1 VQDVVTVAAAEL
13 GVDSVFEPAPIDQP
27 VPGRRVTGR
36 AGVVLHLI
44 GLVVAAAFAAPV
56 LYVAWRALTL
66 GGERREVL
74 SESLAPAWRTVQL
87 GVLVTTATGVI
98 GVALAWLLTRTDVPL
113 ARLWRVLAPVPLVF
127 PSFIGAAA
135 FIAGLGPDGVLREAF
150 ELVGYHPPRRFRGL
164 GASVLVLTLFT
175 YPLVYL
181 PVAARL
187 ATLPPHLEESSRLLG
202 DRPMRTFGRVILPLV
217 RGAIAGGTLMV
228 LLYCLSEFG
237 AVQLLGYDT
246 LTRVVYATRLADRA
260 ASFMA
265 AAILVVMALAAI
277 VIERRLRGPLDHR
290 TGAATRRS
298 RAVLLGRWKLPATA
312 FVVVVLGFALVVP
325 VLSLG
330 QWAWRAVANADEP
343 RPDALRHELGSLA
356 SPAWTTAWLGVVASV
371 IAIAVVVPV
380 AVLAVR
386 RRSRISAAVT
396 TSITAGFAVPGLVIA
411 LSLTFWAL
419 RAPGLSA
426 LYQRVPLLIVA
437 YVVHFGAQALRS
449 SELAVGSVP
458 RALDESALL
467 LGASPLRRA
476 ATVHLPLMLPGLLA
490 GGGLVMLSVLK
501 ELPATLLLAPIGY
514 ETLTTRVWGAFEDGF
529 LAEAGFGA
537 IALVAA
543 SALLTWL
550 IVLRRTHHL
559 A

>member
-1 VQDVVTVAAAEL
+1 MHDVATVTAAEL
-13 GVDSVFEPAPIDQP
+13 GVDTVFEPAPVDQL
-27 VPGRRVTGR
+27 VPGRRVTGGG
-36 AGVVLHLI
+36 GVVLHLV

-66 GGERREVL
+66 GGERRDVL

-87 GVLVTTATGVI
+87 GALVTTAAGLV

-135 FIAGLGPDGVLREAF
+135 FIAGLGPDGVLREAL

-187 ATLPPHLEESSRLLG
+187 ATLPPQLEESSRLLG
-202 DRPMRTFGRVILPLV
+202 DRPMRTFGRVTLPLV

-237 AVQLLGYDT
+237 AVQLLGFDT

-277 VIERRLRGPLDHR
+277 LIERGLRGPLDHR

-298 RAVLLGRWKLPATA
+298 RAVVLGRWKLPATA
-312 FVVVVLGFALVVP
+312 FVVVVLGLALVVP

-356 SPAWTTAWLGVVASV
+356 SPALTTAWLGVVASV

-380 AVLAVR
+380 ALLAVR
-386 RRSRISAAVT
+386 HRTRVAAAVT

-419 RAPGLSA
+419 RAPGLA
-426 LYQRVPLLIVA
+426 RLYQTVPLLIVA

-476 ATVHLPLMLPGLLA
+476 VTVHLPLMLPGLLA

-537 IALVAA
+537 LALVAA
-543 SALLTWL
+543 SGLLTWL
-550 IVLRRTHHL
+550 IVLRRSHHL

>member
-1 VQDVVTVAAAEL
+1 MHDVATVAAAEL
-13 GVDSVFEPAPIDQP
+13 GVDTVFEPVPIDQP
-27 VPGRRVTGR
+27 VPARRTTGRRG
-36 AGVVLHLI
+36 AVLHLV
-44 GLVVAAAFAAPV
+44 GVVVAIAFAAPV

-66 GGERREVL
+66 GGDRRDVL
-74 SESLAPAWRTVQL
+74 AESIAPAWRTVQL
-87 GVLVTTATGVI
+87 GVFVTTAAGLI
-98 GVALAWLLTRTDVPL
+98 GVALAWLLTRTDLPF
-113 ARLWRVLAPVPLVF
+113 AGLWRVLAPIPLVF

-135 FIAGLGPDGVLREAF
+135 FIAGLGPDGILREVL

-187 ATLPPHLEESSRLLG
+187 ATLPPQLEESSRLLG
-202 DRPMRTFGRVILPLV
+202 DRPAQTFGRVTLPLV
-217 RGAIAGGTLMV
+217 RGAIAGGTLMI

-237 AVQLLGYDT
+237 AVQLLGFDT

-277 VIERRLRGPLDHR
+277 LIERRLRGPLDQR
-290 TGAATRRS
+290 TGAAARRS
-298 RAVLLGRWKLPATA
+298 RAVLLGRWKVPATA
-312 FVVVVLGFALVVP
+312 FVVIVLGLALVVP
-325 VLSLG
+325 VVSLA

-343 RPDALRHELGSLA
+343 RPDAFRHELGSLD

-386 RRSRISAAVT
+386 HRTRISAAVT

-419 RAPGLSA
+419 RAPGLST
-426 LYQRVPLLIVA
+426 LYQTVPLLIVA

-458 RALDESALL
+458 RALDESAVL
-467 LGASPLRRA
+467 LGASPVRRA
-476 ATVHLPLMLPGLLA
+476 LTVHLPLMLPGLLA
-490 GGGLVMLSVLK
+490 GCGLVMLSVLK

-529 LAEAGFGA
+529 LAEVGFA
-537 IALVAA
+537 ALALLAA
-543 SALLTWL
+543 STLLTWL
-550 IVLRRTHHL
+550 IILRRSHHL

>member
-1 VQDVVTVAAAEL
+1 VHDVATIAAAEL
-13 GVDSVFEPAPIDQP
+13 GVDTVFEPSPIDRP
-27 VPGRRVTGR
+27 VRGGRVTRR
-36 AGVVLHLI
+36 ASVGLHLVGVV
-44 GLVVAAAFAAPV
+44 VAVAFAAPV

-66 GGERREVL
+66 GGDRGDVFR
-74 SESLAPAWRTVQL
+74 ESLAPAWRTVQL
-87 GVLVTTATGVI
+87 ATFVTAAAGVI
-98 GVALAWLLTRTDVPL
+98 GVGLAWLLTRTDLPL
-113 ARLWRVLAPVPLVF
+113 ASVWRVLAPIPLVF

-135 FIAGLGPDGVLREAF
+135 FIAGLGPDGVLRDAL
-150 ELVGYHPPRRFRGL
+150 ELVRYHPPRRFRGL

-187 ATLPPHLEESSRLLG
+187 AALPPQLEESSRLLG
-202 DRPMRTFGRVILPLV
+202 DRPVRTFGRVTLPLV
-217 RGAIAGGTLMV
+217 RGAIAGGTLIV

-237 AVQLLGYDT
+237 AVQLLGFDT

-277 VIERRLRGPLDHR
+277 LVERRLRGPLDHR
-290 TGAATRRS
+290 TGAAARRS
-298 RAVLLGRWKLPATA
+298 RAVPLGRWKLPATA
-312 FVVVVLGFALVVP
+312 FVVIVLGLALVVP
-325 VLSLG
+325 VVSLG

-343 RPDALRHELGSLA
+343 RLDALRHELGALA

-386 RRSRISAAVT
+386 RRTPVAAVVT
-396 TSITAGFAVPGLVIA
+396 TSITTGFAVPGLVIA

-419 RAPGLSA
+419 RAPGMST
-426 LYQRVPLLIVA
+426 LYQTVPLLIVA

-467 LGASPLRRA
+467 LGASPVRRA
-476 ATVHLPLMLPGLLA
+476 VTVHLPLMVPGLLA

-543 SALLTWL
+543 STLLTWL

>member
-1 VQDVVTVAAAEL
+1 MTLQATRRSWTSSRSTRHPNLAD
-13 GVDSVFEPAPIDQP
+13 API
-27 VPGRRVTGR
+27 
-36 AGVVLHLI
+36 ALHLVGI
-44 GLVVAAAFAAPV
+44 AVAVAFAAPV

-66 GGERREVL
+66 GGDRGEVL
-74 SESLAPAWRTVQL
+74 AESLAPAWRTVQL
-87 GVLVTTATGVI
+87 AVLVTLATVAI
-98 GVALAWLLTRTDVPL
+98 GVSLAWLLTRSDLPL
-113 ARLWRVLAPVPLVF
+113 APWWRVVAPLPLVF

-135 FIAGLGPDGVLREAF
+135 FIAGLGPDGVLRDAL

-187 ATLPPHLEESSRLLG
+187 ATLPPELEESSRLLG
-202 DRPMRTFGRVILPLV
+202 DRPARTFGRVILPLV
-217 RGAIAGGTLMV
+217 HASIAGGALLVM
-228 LLYCLSEFG
+228 LYCLSEFG
-237 AVQLLGYDT
+237 AVQLLGFDT

-260 ASFMA
+260 ASFTA
-265 AAILVVMALAAI
+265 AAILVVMALAVI
-277 VIERRLRGPLDHR
+277 VIERRVRGPLDRR
-290 TGAATRRS
+290 TGAAARRC
-298 RAVLLGRWKLPATA
+298 RAVPLGRWKLPATG
-312 FVVVVLGFALVVP
+312 FVVVVIGLALIVP
-325 VLSLG
+325 VISLG

-343 RPDALRHELGSLA
+343 RPEALRHQFATLA
-356 SPAWTTAWLGVVASV
+356 TPAWTTAWLGVAASV
-371 IAIAVVVPV
+371 VAIAVVVPV

-386 RRSRISAAVT
+386 HRTRVAAAVT

-419 RAPGLSA
+419 RAPGASA
-426 LYQRVPLLIVA
+426 LYQTVPLLIVA

-467 LGASPLRRA
+467 LGASPWRRA
-476 ATVHLPLMLPGLLA
+476 FTVHLPLMLPGLLA

-537 IALVAA
+537 LALVAA
-543 SALLTWL
+543 SAALTWL
-550 IVLRRTHHL
+550 IVLRRSHHL

>member
-1 VQDVVTVAAAEL
+1 VHDVATVTAAEL
-13 GVDSVFEPAPIDQP
+13 GVDTVLEPSLVDRP
-27 VPGRRVTGR
+27 VPGRRVTRR
-36 AGVVLHLI
+36 ASVGLHLAGAVI
-44 GLVVAAAFAAPV
+44 AVAFAAPV

-66 GGERREVL
+66 GGDRRDVL
-74 SESLAPAWRTVQL
+74 SESLAPAWRTIQL

-98 GVALAWLLTRTDVPL
+98 GVGLAWLLTRTDVPL
-113 ARLWRVLAPVPLVF
+113 AGLWRVLAPVPLVF

-135 FIAGLGPDGVLREAF
+135 FIAGLGPDGVLRDAL

-187 ATLPPHLEESSRLLG
+187 TALPPQLEESSRLLG
-202 DRPMRTFGRVILPLV
+202 DRPVRTFRRVTLPLV
-217 RGAIAGGTLMV
+217 RAAIAGGTLMV

-237 AVQLLGYDT
+237 AVQLLGFDT

-265 AAILVVMALAAI
+265 AAILVVMALTAI

-290 TGAATRRS
+290 AGAATRRA
-298 RAVLLGRWKLPATA
+298 RVVPLGRWKLPAA
-312 FVVVVLGFALVVP
+312 ALVVIVLGLALVVP
-325 VLSLG
+325 VVSLG
-330 QWAWRAVANADEP
+330 QWAWRAVANADES
-343 RPDALRHELGSLA
+343 RPAALRHELGSLA

-371 IAIAVVVPV
+371 IAVAVVVPV
-380 AVLAVR
+380 AVLAIR
-386 RRSRISAAVT
+386 HRTRLAAAVT

-419 RAPGLSA
+419 RAPGLSG
-426 LYQRVPLLIVA
+426 LYQTVPLLIVA

-458 RALDESALL
+458 RALEESALL
-467 LGASPLRRA
+467 LGASSMRRA
-476 ATVHLPLMLPGLLA
+476 VTVHLPLMLPGLLA

-543 SALLTWL
+543 STLLTWL
-550 IVLRRTHHL
+550 IVLRRSHHL
-559 A
+559 G

>member
-1 VQDVVTVAAAEL
+1 MHDVAAVTAAEL
-13 GVDSVFEPAPIDQP
+13 GIEPAFDQTP
-27 VPGRRVTGR
+27 SEQLVPARPVTGR
-36 AGVVLHLI
+36 AVILHLV
-44 GLVVAAAFAAPV
+44 GLVVAVAFAAPV

-66 GGERREVL
+66 GGDRGEVL
-74 SESLAPAWRTVQL
+74 RESLAPAWRTVQL
-87 GVLVTTATGVI
+87 GALVTTAAGVI
-98 GVALAWLLTRTDVPL
+98 GVTLAWLLTRTDL
-113 ARLWRVLAPVPLVF
+113 ALAPLWRVLAPLPLVF

-135 FIAGLGPDGVLREAF
+135 FIAGLGPDGVLREILEF
-150 ELVGYHPPRRFRGL
+150 FGYHPPRRFRGL

-187 ATLPPHLEESSRLLG
+187 ATLPPQLEESSRLLG
-202 DRPMRTFGRVILPLV
+202 DRPVRTFGRVTLPLV
-217 RGAIAGGTLMV
+217 RGAIAGGTLMI

-277 VIERRLRGPLDHR
+277 LIERRLRGPLDHR

-298 RAVLLGRWKLPATA
+298 RAVILGRWTAPAVA
-312 FVVVVLGFALVVP
+312 FVVLVLGLALVVP
-325 VLSLG
+325 VVSLG
-330 QWAWRAVANADEP
+330 QWAWRAVANADES
-343 RPDALRHELGSLA
+343 RVAALRHELASLA
-356 SPAWTTAWLGVVASV
+356 APAWTTAWLGVVASV
-371 IAIAVVVPV
+371 VAIAIVVPV

-386 RRSRISAAVT
+386 HRTPIAAAVT

-426 LYQRVPLLIVA
+426 LYQTVPLLIVA

-458 RALDESALL
+458 RALDESAVL
-467 LGASPLRRA
+467 LGASPVRRA

-490 GGGLVMLSVLK
+490 GAGLVMLSVLK

-529 LAEAGFGA
+529 LAEAGFAA
-537 IALVAA
+537 IALLAA

-550 IVLRRTHHL
+550 IVLRRAHHL

>member
-1 VQDVVTVAAAEL
+1 MHDLATAAPAELDAAAA
-13 GVDSVFEPAPIDQP
+13 FEPVPAIEPALAPGGNRDASIALH
-27 VPGRRVTGR
+27 V
-36 AGVVLHLI
+36 AGI
-44 GLVVAAAFAAPV
+44 AVAVAFAAPV

-66 GGERREVL
+66 GGDRGEVL
-74 SESLAPAWRTVQL
+74 AESLAPAWRTVQL
-87 GVLVTTATGVI
+87 AVLVTTATVSI
-98 GVALAWLLTRTDVPL
+98 GVSLAWLLTRTDLPM
-113 ARLWRVLAPVPLVF
+113 APLWRVLAPLPLVF

-135 FIAGLGPDGVLREAF
+135 FIAGLGPDGILRDVL

-164 GASVLVLTLFT
+164 GPSVLVLTLFT

-187 ATLPPHLEESSRLLG
+187 ATLPPQLEESSRLLG
-202 DRPMRTFGRVILPLV
+202 DRPARTFRRVILPLV
-217 RGAIAGGTLMV
+217 RGAIAGGALIV

-237 AVQLLGYDT
+237 AVQLLGFDT

-260 ASFMA
+260 TSFTA

-290 TGAATRRS
+290 TGAAARRG
-298 RAVLLGRWKLPATA
+298 RAVPLGRWKAPAMA
-312 FVVVVLGFALVVP
+312 FVVVVLGLALAVP
-325 VLSLG
+325 VVSLG

-343 RPDALRHELGSLA
+343 RPEALRHQLGSLA
-356 SPAWTTAWLGVVASV
+356 TPAWTTAWLGVVASV
-371 IAIAVVVPV
+371 VAIAVVVPV

-386 RRSRISAAVT
+386 HRTRISAAVT

-419 RAPGLSA
+419 RAPGASA
-426 LYQRVPLLIVA
+426 LYQTVPLLIVA

-467 LGASPLRRA
+467 LGASSWRRA
-476 ATVHLPLMLPGLLA
+476 VTVHLPLMLPGLLA

-543 SALLTWL
+543 SAALTWL

>member
-1 VQDVVTVAAAEL
+1 M
-13 GVDSVFEPAPIDQP
+13 S
-27 VPGRRVTGR
+27 
-36 AGVVLHLI
+36 
-44 GLVVAAAFAAPV
+44 
-56 LYVAWRALTL
+56 
-66 GGERREVL
+66 
-74 SESLAPAWRTVQL
+74 
-87 GVLVTTATGVI
+87 I
-98 GVALAWLLTRTDVPL
+98 GVSLAWLLTRTDLPL
-113 ARLWRVLAPVPLVF
+113 APLWRVLAPLPLVF

-135 FIAGLGPDGVLREAF
+135 FIAGLGPDGVLRDVL

-187 ATLPPHLEESSRLLG
+187 ATLPPQLEESSRLLG
-202 DRPMRTFGRVILPLV
+202 DRPARTFGRVILPLV
-217 RGAIAGGTLMV
+217 RGAIAGGALLV

-237 AVQLLGYDT
+237 AVQLLGFDT

-260 ASFMA
+260 TSFTA
-265 AAILVVMALAAI
+265 AAILVVMAARRHRHRTPGAWATRPAHRRGGTAQPGGAARTLEGAGDRI
-277 VIERRLRGPLDHR
+277 RRGGPRSRPRRSGGFARGNGRGGPLPTPTSRDR
-290 TGAATRRS
+290 RRCGNQLGTLAT
-298 RAVLLGRWKLPATA
+298 
-312 FVVVVLGFALVVP
+312 
-325 VLSLG
+325 
-330 QWAWRAVANADEP
+330 
-343 RPDALRHELGSLA
+343 
-356 SPAWTTAWLGVVASV
+356 PAWTTAWLGVVASV
-371 IAIAVVVPV
+371 VAIAVVVPV
-380 AVLAVR
+380 ALLAVR
-386 RRSRISAAVT
+386 HRTRVSAAVT

-419 RAPGLSA
+419 RAPGGSV
-426 LYQRVPLLIVA
+426 LYQTVPLLIVA

-458 RALDESALL
+458 RTLDESALL

-476 ATVHLPLMLPGLLA
+476 VTIHLPLMLPGLLA

-537 IALVAA
+537 LALVAA

-550 IVLRRTHHL
+550 IVLRRCHHL

>member
-1 VQDVVTVAAAEL
+1 MHDVATVTAAEL
-13 GVDSVFEPAPIDQP
+13 GVDTVFEPAPIDQP
-27 VPGRRVTGR
+27 VPGRRVTGGG
-36 AGVVLHLI
+36 GVVLHLV

-66 GGERREVL
+66 GGERRDVL
-74 SESLAPAWRTVQL
+74 TESLAPAWRTVQL
-87 GVLVTTATGVI
+87 GALVTTAAGLI

-135 FIAGLGPDGVLREAF
+135 FIAGLGPDGVLREAL

-187 ATLPPHLEESSRLLG
+187 ATLPPQLEESSRLLG
-202 DRPMRTFGRVILPLV
+202 DRPMRTFGRVTLPLV

-237 AVQLLGYDT
+237 AVQLLGFDT

-277 VIERRLRGPLDHR
+277 LIERRLRGPLDHR

-298 RAVLLGRWKLPATA
+298 RAVLLGRWKVPATA
-312 FVVVVLGFALVVP
+312 FVMVVLGLALVVP
-325 VLSLG
+325 VVSLG

-356 SPAWTTAWLGVVASV
+356 SPAWTTAWLGVAASV

-386 RRSRISAAVT
+386 HRTRISAAVT

-419 RAPGLSA
+419 RAPGLA
-426 LYQRVPLLIVA
+426 RLYQTVPLLIVA

-458 RALDESALL
+458 RSLDESALL

-476 ATVHLPLMLPGLLA
+476 VTVHLPLMLPGLLA

-537 IALVAA
+537 LALVAA
-543 SALLTWL
+543 SGLLTWL
-550 IVLRRTHHL
+550 IVLRRSHHL

>member
-1 VQDVVTVAAAEL
+1 M
-13 GVDSVFEPAPIDQP
+13 
-27 VPGRRVTGR
+27 
-36 AGVVLHLI
+36 
-44 GLVVAAAFAAPV
+44 
-56 LYVAWRALTL
+56 
-66 GGERREVL
+66 
-74 SESLAPAWRTVQL
+74 
-87 GVLVTTATGVI
+87 
-98 GVALAWLLTRTDVPL
+98 
-113 ARLWRVLAPVPLVF
+113 
-127 PSFIGAAA
+127 
-135 FIAGLGPDGVLREAF
+135 
-150 ELVGYHPPRRFRGL
+150 
-164 GASVLVLTLFT
+164 LTLFT

-187 ATLPPHLEESSRLLG
+187 ATLPPQLEESSRLLG
-202 DRPMRTFGRVILPLV
+202 DRPARTFRRVVLPVV
-217 RGAIAGGTLMV
+217 RGAIAGGALLV

-237 AVQLLGYDT
+237 AVQLLGFDT
-246 LTRVVYATRLADRA
+246 LTRG
-260 ASFMA
+260 
-265 AAILVVMALAAI
+265 
-277 VIERRLRGPLDHR
+277 RLRDAARRPGDVVHRSGDSRRDGACRDRHRTSRAGPLDHR
-290 TGAATRRS
+290 TGAASRHG
-298 RAVLLGRWKLPATA
+298 RAVPLGRWTAPATA
-312 FVVVVLGFALVVP
+312 FVVVVLGLAFAVP
-325 VLSLG
+325 VVSLG
-330 QWAWRAVANADEP
+330 QWAWRSVANADEP
-343 RPDALRHELGSLA
+343 RPEALRHQLGSLA
-356 SPAWTTAWLGVVASV
+356 TPAWTTAWLGVVASV
-371 IAIAVVVPV
+371 VAVAVVVPV

-386 RRSRISAAVT
+386 HRTRISAAVT

-419 RAPGLSA
+419 RAPGVAA
-426 LYQRVPLLIVA
+426 LYQTVPLLIVA

-467 LGASPLRRA
+467 LGASPWRRA
-476 ATVHLPLMLPGLLA
+476 VTVHLPLMAPGLLA

-550 IVLRRTHHL
+550 IVLRRSHHL

>member
-1 VQDVVTVAAAEL
+1 MADVATVTAAEL
-13 GVDSVFEPAPIDQP
+13 SVDTVFEPPQTDHPI
-27 VPGRRVTGR
+27 PGRRVTRGG
-36 AGVVLHLI
+36 GVVLHLV
-44 GLVVAAAFAAPV
+44 GVLVAAAFAAPV

-66 GGERREVL
+66 GGDRRDVF

-87 GVLVTTATGVI
+87 GVLVTTAAGAI
-98 GVALAWLLTRTDVPL
+98 GVTLAWLLTRTDL
-113 ARLWRVLAPVPLVF
+113 AMAPVWRVLAPLPLVF

-135 FIAGLGPDGVLREAF
+135 FIAGLGPDGVLRGVL
-150 ELVGYHPPRRFRGL
+150 ELVGYHPPLRFRGL

-187 ATLPPHLEESSRLLG
+187 ATLPPQLEESSRLLG
-202 DRPMRTFGRVILPLV
+202 DRPARTFGRVTLPLV

-237 AVQLLGYDT
+237 AVQLLGFDT

-265 AAILVVMALAAI
+265 AAILVVMALTAI
-277 VIERRLRGPLDHR
+277 FIERRLRGPLDHR
-290 TGAATRRS
+290 TGAAARRG
-298 RAVLLGRWKLPATA
+298 RAVRLGRWKVPATA
-312 FVVVVLGFALVVP
+312 FVAIVLGLALVVP
-325 VLSLG
+325 VVSLG
-330 QWAWRAVANADEP
+330 QWAWRAIANADEP
-343 RPDALRHELGSLA
+343 RPEALRHQLGSLA
-356 SPAWTTAWLGVVASV
+356 APAWTTAWLGVVASAV
-371 IAIAVVVPV
+371 AIAIVVPV

-386 RRSRISAAVT
+386 HRTRVSAAVT

-426 LYQRVPLLIVA
+426 LYQTVPLLIVA

-467 LGASPLRRA
+467 LGASPVRRA
-476 ATVHLPLMLPGLLA
+476 VTVDLPLMLPGLLA

-529 LAEAGFGA
+529 LAEAGFAA
-537 IALVAA
+537 IALLAA

>member
-1 VQDVVTVAAAEL
+1 VHDVATVTAAEL

-27 VPGRRVTGR
+27 VPARRTTRRG
-36 AGVVLHLI
+36 GVVLHLV
-44 GLVVAAAFAAPV
+44 GVVVAAAFAAPV

-66 GGERREVL
+66 GGDRRDVL

-87 GVLVTTATGVI
+87 GALVTTMAGLI

-113 ARLWRVLAPVPLVF
+113 APLWRVLAPVPLVF

-135 FIAGLGPDGVLREAF
+135 FIAGLGPEGVLRDAL
-150 ELVGYHPPRRFRGL
+150 ELVGYHPPLRFRGL

-187 ATLPPHLEESSRLLG
+187 ATLPPQLEESSRLLG
-202 DRPMRTFGRVILPLV
+202 DRPLRTFGRVTLPLV

-237 AVQLLGYDT
+237 AVQLLGFDT

-277 VIERRLRGPLDHR
+277 LIERRLRGPLDHR

-298 RAVLLGRWKLPATA
+298 RAVLLGRWKAPATA
-312 FVVVVLGFALVVP
+312 FVLIILGLALVVP
-325 VLSLG
+325 VVSLG
-330 QWAWRAVANADEP
+330 QWAWRAIANADEP
-343 RPDALRHELGSLA
+343 RPNALRHELGSLA

-386 RRSRISAAVT
+386 RRTRVAAAVT

-426 LYQRVPLLIVA
+426 LYQTVPLLIVA

-467 LGASPLRRA
+467 LGASPVRRA
-476 ATVHLPLMLPGLLA
+476 VTVHLPLMLPGLLA

-529 LAEAGFGA
+529 LAEAGFAA

-543 SALLTWL
+543 STLLTWL
-550 IVLRRTHHL
+550 IVLRRSHHL

>member
-1 VQDVVTVAAAEL
+1 V
-13 GVDSVFEPAPIDQP
+13 
-27 VPGRRVTGR
+27 
-36 AGVVLHLI
+36 
-44 GLVVAAAFAAPV
+44 AFAAPV
-56 LYVAWRALTL
+56 VYVAWRAFTL
-66 GGERREVL
+66 GGDRADVL
-74 SESLAPAWRTVQL
+74 AESLAPAWRTVQL
-87 GVLVTTATGVI
+87 AVLVTSASTTI
-98 GVALAWLLTRTDVPL
+98 GVTLAWLLTRTNLPL
-113 ARLWRVLAPVPLVF
+113 APLWRVLAPLPLVF

-135 FIAGLGPDGVLREAF
+135 FIAGLGPEGVLRDLL
-150 ELVGYHPPRRFRGL
+150 ELVGYDPPRRFRGL
-164 GASVLVLTLFT
+164 GASALVLTLFT

-187 ATLPPHLEESSRLLG
+187 ATLPPQLEESSRLLG
-202 DRPMRTFGRVILPLV
+202 DRPPTTFRRVLLPLI
-217 RGAIAGGTLMV
+217 RGAIAGGSLMV

-237 AVQLLGYDT
+237 AVQLLGFDT

-260 ASFMA
+260 VSFTA
-265 AAILVVMALAAI
+265 AAILVVMALGAI
-277 VIERRLRGPLDHR
+277 VIERRLRGPLDQR
-290 TGAATRRS
+290 TGAAARRS
-298 RAVLLGRWKLPATA
+298 RAVPLRRWRVPATG
-312 FVVVVLGFALVVP
+312 FVVVVLGLALVVP
-325 VLSLG
+325 VVSLG
-330 QWAWRAVANADEP
+330 QWAWRAVANSDES
-343 RPDALRHELGSLA
+343 RLDALRRELGSLA
-356 SPAWTTAWLGVVASV
+356 TPAWTTAWLGVVASV
-371 IAIAVVVPV
+371 VATAVVVPV

-386 RRSRISAAVT
+386 QRTRVSAAVS

-419 RAPGLSA
+419 RAPGVA
-426 LYQRVPLLIVA
+426 TLYQTVPLLIVA

-449 SELAVGSVP
+449 SELSVAAVP
-458 RALDESALL
+458 RVLDESALL
-467 LGASPLRRA
+467 LGASRWRRA
-476 ATVHLPLMLPGLLA
+476 VTVHLPLMLPGLLA

-550 IVLRRTHHL
+550 IVLRRAHHV

>member
-1 VQDVVTVAAAEL
+1 V
-13 GVDSVFEPAPIDQP
+13 
-27 VPGRRVTGR
+27 
-36 AGVVLHLI
+36 
-44 GLVVAAAFAAPV
+44 AFAAPV
-56 LYVAWRALTL
+56 VYVAWRAFTL
-66 GGERREVL
+66 GGDRADVL
-74 SESLAPAWRTVQL
+74 AESLAPAWRTVQL
-87 GVLVTTATGVI
+87 AVLVTSASTTI
-98 GVALAWLLTRTDVPL
+98 GVTLAWLLTRTNLPL
-113 ARLWRVLAPVPLVF
+113 APLWRVLAPLPLVF

-135 FIAGLGPDGVLREAF
+135 FIAGLGPDGVLRDLL
-150 ELVGYHPPRRFRGL
+150 ELVGYDPPRRFRGL
-164 GASVLVLTLFT
+164 GASALVLTLFT

-187 ATLPPHLEESSRLLG
+187 ATLPPQLEESSRLLG
-202 DRPMRTFGRVILPLV
+202 DRPPTTFRRVLLPLI
-217 RGAIAGGTLMV
+217 RGAIAGGSLMV

-237 AVQLLGYDT
+237 AVQLLGFDT

-260 ASFMA
+260 VSFTA
-265 AAILVVMALAAI
+265 AAILVVMALGAI
-277 VIERRLRGPLDHR
+277 VIERRLRGPLDQR
-290 TGAATRRS
+290 TGAAARRS
-298 RAVLLGRWKLPATA
+298 RAVPLRRWRVPATG
-312 FVVVVLGFALVVP
+312 FVVVVLGLALVVP
-325 VLSLG
+325 VVSLG
-330 QWAWRAVANADEP
+330 QWAWRAVANSDES
-343 RPDALRHELGSLA
+343 RLDALRRELGSLA
-356 SPAWTTAWLGVVASV
+356 TPAWTTAWLGVVASV
-371 IAIAVVVPV
+371 VATAVVVPV

-386 RRSRISAAVT
+386 QRTRVSAAVS

-419 RAPGLSA
+419 RAPGVA
-426 LYQRVPLLIVA
+426 TLYQTVPLLIVA

-449 SELAVGSVP
+449 SELSVAAVP

-467 LGASPLRRA
+467 LGASRWRRA
-476 ATVHLPLMLPGLLA
+476 VTVHLPLMLPGLLA

-550 IVLRRTHHL
+550 IVLRRAHHV